1 MICPNCGKE
10 NEASCVFCAR
20 CGKRLDG
27 KKACRSCGKLIPED
41 ATYCSFCGASVNG
54 DKICRTCGKPY
65 TGNFCPPCGVRSGR
79 TLKSYSFGIG
89 APWQKLAKT
98 FIFIAACLLLISSFL
113 VGYHATLTAEA
124 KRQCNS
130 ATEIA
135 RAQEEISSL
144 LDCPTLF
151 HYTEG
156 RIREIIDAANSL
168 PKKPSSLQIGDFATL
183 VIRALLCIVIAV
195 VNIAFAV
202 GCFFHVMRH
211 VIGGDD
217 ALDGMEVCLKSV
229 AFSMLTATVFS
240 ASYYPYQSAYY
251 NYGQGVYGT
260 VSVRSVANIGASLP
274 YLFTFIPAVILLV
287 CAVVFSAIDDGMY
300 RDRFSSVLLTVTNVF
315 GVILSGALLR
325 FSVGDIAFRATNGNG
340 TISVSSL
347 SLFHTIFRS
356 GIFDSKTLTQTAV
369 MTDISFGL
377 TLLSVLFAALLL
389 RIILSDFLIPDRKRV
404 SVASIILSFVLFL
417 LGSVKI
423 YCDAV
428 IAGNISSASIDGAPI
443 ALTLLALLL
452 FAVLLTVR
460 IIKRDSY
467 DIEG

>member
-1 MICPNCGKE
+1 MRFCENCGAE
-10 NEASCVFCAR
+10 VQEGAGFC
-20 CGKRLDG
+20 
-27 KKACRSCGKLIPED
+27 
-41 ATYCSFCGASVNG
+41 THCGASLKGRVQTTPCREAEERPCSPRG
-54 DKICRTCGKPY
+54 ASASREKICRTCGKPY
-65 TGNFCPPCGVRSGR
+65 TGNFCPACGVRSGKAM
-79 TLKSYSFGIG
+79 KSYSFGIG

-98 FIFIAACLLLISSFL
+98 FIFIAACLLLISSVL

-135 RAQEEISSL
+135 RAQEEVSSL

-151 HYTEG
+151 HYVEG
-156 RIREIIDAANSL
+156 RIHEIIDAANSL
-168 PKKPSSLQIGDFATL
+168 PKKPSSLQIGYFATL
-183 VIRALLCIVIAV
+183 AIPALFCIVIAV

-202 GCFFHVMRH
+202 GCFFHVMRR

-240 ASYYPYQSAYY
+240 ASYYPYQSSLYS
-251 NYGQGVYGT
+251 YGQT
-260 VSVRSVANIGASLP
+260 VSVRSIANIGASLP

-287 CAVVFSAIDDGMY
+287 CAVVFSAIDDGLY

-315 GVILSGALLR
+315 GIILSGALLR
-325 FSVGDIAFRATNGNG
+325 LSVGDIAVRRTIGNG
-340 TISVSSL
+340 TVSISSL
-347 SLFHTIFRS
+347 SFFHTIFLG
-356 GIFDSKTLTQTAV
+356 GISDGKTLTQTAV

-389 RIILSDFLIPDRKRV
+389 
-404 SVASIILSFVLFL
+404 
-417 LGSVKI
+417 
-423 YCDAV
+423 
-428 IAGNISSASIDGAPI
+428 
-443 ALTLLALLL
+443 